1 MTGALGRA
9 TPQQAFVIA
18 DLDVGHSMGH
28 GHITRDDTADDNT
41 IARCRELL
49 GDEAD
54 TLSDEEIDRVRRHA
68 EAVAHMIVEIFLD
81 QRAEQESQL

>member
-1 MTGALGRA
+1 MFGIRVLRDD
-9 TPQQAFVIA
+9 IA
-18 DLDVGHSMGH
+18 DD
-28 GHITRDDTADDNT
+28 A
-41 IARCRELL
+41 IARCREPL

-54 TLSDEEIDRVRRHA
+54 TLSNEEIDRVRRHA